1 MRLIEYLISSLISDS
16 CSAMNEWVENPQ
28 AQTALSNFLPC
39 VDRSTSNQTLFRS
52 KQVIVE
58 LIILVNMAINTT
70 NNQFYQRSP
79 PSLCSPYD
87 SELNLRQCRPSEVS
101 LQNASRVWLDYT
113 CSSVCSFTPEMYRQ
127 LVVAVNASYAL
138 DHYTPVL
145 LSLRNCSF
153 VRDTFRAI
161 TTHYCGRLEVEL
173 TVVTVGLG
181 TISVGIVFC
190 LALWILFANH
200 HQRDQEQFHGFPSFD
215 KDRSYV

>member
-101 LQNASRVWLDYT
+101 LPNASRVWLDYT

-153 VRDTFRAI
+153 VRDIFRAI

-190 LALWILFANH
+190 LALWILYANH